1 MPTADPKF
9 KIPVPPRARKETA
22 QKKKIKIIGVKKYR
36 RSVKEIT
43 RSAKKATRA
52 LKRLRKAWDTL
63 TEPHSKL
70 F

>member
-9 KIPVPPRARKETA
+9 ETPVPMRARKETA
-22 QKKKIKIIGVKKYR
+22 QKRIKIIGVKKYK

-63 TEPHSKL
+63 TEPQGKL